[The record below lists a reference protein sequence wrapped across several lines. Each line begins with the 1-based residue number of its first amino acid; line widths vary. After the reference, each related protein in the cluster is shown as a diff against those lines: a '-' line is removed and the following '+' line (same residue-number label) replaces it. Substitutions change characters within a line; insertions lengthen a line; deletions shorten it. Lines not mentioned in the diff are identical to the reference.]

1 MTKFEINLYKFVM
14 ETQNYIKDLENQ
26 YFELDT
32 LIKNNQAS
40 QAQIERFD
48 EISDELKGLPDNVL
62 SQGKKREEEVQEK
75 KTIKRKL
82 KF

>member
-1 MTKFEINLYKFVM
+1 M

-40 QAQIERFD
+40 IAQIERFD
-48 EISDELKGLPDNVL
+48 EISEELKDLPDNVI
-62 SQGKKREEEVQEK
+62 SQKKRKEDVQEN
-75 KTIKRKL
+75 KTVKRKI